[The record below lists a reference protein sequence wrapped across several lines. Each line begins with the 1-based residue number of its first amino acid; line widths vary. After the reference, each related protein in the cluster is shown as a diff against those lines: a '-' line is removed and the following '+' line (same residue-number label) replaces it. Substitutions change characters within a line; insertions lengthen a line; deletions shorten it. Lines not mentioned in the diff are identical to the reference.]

1 MGFPLEAFDPVGRI
15 RRTYSDGKPVDI
27 IGELPDK
34 KTIVGAQGLL
44 DYLQT
49 RDKQVMTTLSKKM
62 LGYALGRTVLASDRP
77 LIAGLT
83 AAGSTATFS
92 DLAVKIV
99 TSRQFRNRAGD
110 QSAPAAPGALGTTKT
125 ETRRMGRR

>member
-1 MGFPLEAFDPVGRI
+1 
-15 RRTYSDGKPVDI
+15 VDI
-27 IGELPDK
+27 TGELPDK

-49 RDKQVMTTLSKKM
+49 RDKQVMATLSKKM

-77 LIAGLT
+77 LIADLT

-92 DLAVKIV
+92 DLAVKVV

-110 QSAPAAPGALGTTKT
+110 QSAPAAPGPLGTTRT
-125 ETRRMGRR
+125 ETRSMGRR